1 MPRLLIAAIGVL
13 CVVGASAQPRSID
26 DFFREFSD
34 AWVRLNPNL
43 AVATRYFSGEEQ
55 DRLERQISSNTEQ
68 ARAERRAHLQRGL
81 AELDRFDRARLTDA
95 QRLSADLLKY
105 QLQAYLAYERYE
117 DYEFPLD
124 QFGGANIW
132 LPNTLTVQHP
142 VSTPRDAA
150 NYVARLGEVA
160 PRMAEAVAD
169 ARVRAKKDLI
179 PPRFILNQTIDQM
192 RRFAG
197 TPVAQNPIVTT
208 LAEKATA
215 VKELP
220 AAEREALV
228 AKAERLV
235 ADSVYPEWRAAI
247 AYLESL
253 LPRSSDNAG
262 LWRFEGGAAAYRQF
276 LEAYTTTKLTPDEIH
291 EIGLKQVA
299 RLEREMDALLRK
311 LGRTQGT
318 VKERIAQLEKDL
330 SYPITEEGRTQ
341 IMADIDAM
349 IREAERRSAL
359 QFDMRPKSP
368 VIAQPYPRFREANA
382 AASYTPP
389 PLDGSRPAIFQMPL
403 RPERMTKFSLRS
415 LVHHETVPGHHFQI
429 ALMVEDQS
437 LPRFRQARLFGG
449 ISAITEGWA
458 LYAERLAAESG
469 WYADDPEGLLGQMDF
484 ELWRAR
490 RLVVDTGLH
499 AKRWTR
505 QQAIDYG
512 IEASE
517 VERYVVIPG
526 QACSYMIGQLKI
538 LELRDKAKAAL
549 KEKYSERAFHNAVLG
564 AGAVPLEMLE
574 QVIDRYIAGMSR

>member
-349 IREAERRSAL
+349 IRDWRRSAG
-359 QFDMRPKSP
+359 R
-368 VIAQPYPRFREANA
+368 R
-382 AASYTPP
+382 
-389 PLDGSRPAIFQMPL
+389 SR
-403 RPERMTKFSLRS
+403 TS
-415 LVHHETVPGHHFQI
+415 
-429 ALMVEDQS
+429 
-437 LPRFRQARLFGG
+437 
-449 ISAITEGWA
+449 
-458 LYAERLAAESG
+458 SG
-469 WYADDPEGLLGQMDF
+469 
-484 ELWRAR
+484 
-490 RLVVDTGLH
+490 TH
-499 AKRWTR
+499 AC
-505 QQAIDYG
+505 
-512 IEASE
+512 
-517 VERYVVIPG
+517 
-526 QACSYMIGQLKI
+526 CSCC
-538 LELRDKAKAAL
+538 
-549 KEKYSERAFHNAVLG
+549 S
-564 AGAVPLEMLE
+564 
-574 QVIDRYIAGMSR
+574 

>member
-1 MPRLLIAAIGVL
+1 
-13 CVVGASAQPRSID
+13 
-26 DFFREFSD
+26 
-34 AWVRLNPNL
+34 
-43 AVATRYFSGEEQ
+43 
-55 DRLERQISSNTEQ
+55 
-68 ARAERRAHLQRGL
+68 
-81 AELDRFDRARLTDA
+81 
-95 QRLSADLLKY
+95 
-105 QLQAYLAYERYE
+105 
-117 DYEFPLD
+117 
-124 QFGGANIW
+124 
-132 LPNTLTVQHP
+132 
-142 VSTPRDAA
+142 
-150 NYVARLGEVA
+150 
-160 PRMAEAVAD
+160 
-169 ARVRAKKDLI
+169 
-179 PPRFILNQTIDQM
+179 M
-192 RRFAG
+192 RRFVE
-197 TPVAQNPIVTT
+197 TPAAQNPIVTT
-208 LAEKATA
+208 LAAKAAA
-215 VKELP
+215 VKALP
-220 AAEREALV
+220 AAERDALT

-235 ADSVYPEWRAAI
+235 ADAVYPEWRNAI

-262 LWRFEGGAAAYRQF
+262 LWRFEGGAAAYRHF
-276 LEAYTTTKLTPDEIH
+276 LEAYTTTKLTPEEIH

-299 RLEREMDALLRK
+299 RLEGEMDALLRK

-318 VKERIAQLEKDL
+318 LKARIDRLEKDL
-330 SYPITEEGRTQ
+330 GYPITEDGRKQ
-341 IMADIDAM
+341 IMADIDGM

-382 AASYTPP
+382 AASYTAP

-403 RPERMTKFSLRS
+403 RPERMTKFGLRS

-429 ALMVEDQS
+429 ALMVEDTT

-469 WYADDPEGLLGQMDF
+469 WYADDPEGLLGQMDY

-505 QQAIDYG
+505 EQAIDYG

-517 VERYVVIPG
+517 IERYVVVPG

-549 KEKYSERAFHNAVLG
+549 KDKYSERAFHNAVLG
-564 AGAVPLEMLE
+564 AGAVPLQMLE
-574 QVIDRYIAGMSR
+574 QVIDRYIKSGL